1 MAIAENLKQILT
13 ELDDKA
19 TLVAVTKN
27 RPLEEIKELYSAG
40 YSIFGENRVQDLV
53 EKFDVLPKDI
63 QWHLIGHLQ
72 TNKVKYIAPF
82 VQLIHSVDSLK
93 LLQTIDKEGFKN
105 NRVIS
110 CLLQFHVA
118 EEETKFGL
126 NWDEACL
133 LLNSS
138 EYKAMK
144 NVQIIGI
151 MGMASNT
158 ENQEQVAKEFETL
171 SQFFKTLKRD
181 YFEKAANFMELSM
194 GMSGD
199 YQLAIQKGSTMVR
212 VGSALFRK

>member
-158 ENQEQVAKEFETL
+158 ENQEQVA
-171 SQFFKTLKRD
+171 
-181 YFEKAANFMELSM
+181 
-194 GMSGD
+194 
-199 YQLAIQKGSTMVR
+199 
-212 VGSALFRK
+212 

>member
-1 MAIAENLKQILT
+1 MAIAENLKQILK
-13 ELDDKA
+13 EIDDKA

-27 RPLEEIKELYSAG
+27 RPLEEIKALYSAG
-40 YSIFGENRVQDLV
+40 YRVFGENRVQDLV
-53 EKFDVLPKDI
+53 EKFQLLPKDI

-82 VQLIHSVDSLK
+82 VRLIHSVDSLK
-93 LLQTIDKEGFKN
+93 LLQTIAKEGQKN
-105 NRVIS
+105 NRIIP

-126 NWDEACL
+126 DWEEAKL
-133 LLNSS
+133 LLGSN
-138 EYKAMK
+138 EYQILE
-144 NVQIIGI
+144 NVKVVGI

-158 ENQEQVAKEFETL
+158 DNEEQVAKEFETL
-171 SQFFKTLKRD
+171 SRFFQILKKD
-181 YFEKAANFMELSM
+181 YFEKDEGFKELSM

-199 YQLAIQKGSTMVR
+199 YLLAIQKGSTMVR

>member
-1 MAIAENLKQILT
+1 MAIAENLKQILK
-13 ELDDKA
+13 EIDDKA

-93 LLQTIDKEGFKN
+93 LLLTIDKEGFKN

-144 NVQIIGI
+144 NVQITGI

-171 SQFFKTLKRD
+171 SRFFKTLKRD
-181 YFEKAANFMELSM
+181 YFEKDANFKELSM

-199 YQLAIQKGSTMVR
+199 YQLAIQKGSTLVR

>member
-1 MAIAENLKQILT
+1 MAIAENLKQILK
-13 ELDDKA
+13 EIDDKA

-27 RPLEEIKELYSAG
+27 RPLEEIKALYSAG
-40 YSIFGENRVQDLV
+40 YRVFGENRVQDLV
-53 EKFDVLPKDI
+53 EKFELLPKDI

-82 VQLIHSVDSLK
+82 VKLIHSVDSLK
-93 LLQTIDKEGFKN
+93 LLQTIAKEGQKN
-105 NRVIS
+105 NRIIP

-126 NWDEACL
+126 DWEEAKL
-133 LLNSS
+133 LLGSN
-138 EYKAMK
+138 EYQSLE
-144 NVQIIGI
+144 NVKVVGI

-158 ENQEQVAKEFETL
+158 DNQEQVAKEFETL
-171 SQFFKTLKRD
+171 SRFFQILKKD
-181 YFEKAANFMELSM
+181 YFEKDEGFKELSM

-199 YQLAIQKGSTMVR
+199 YLLAIQKGSTMVR